1 MKIIK
6 EFAKFENS
14 SEFFT
19 EEEILEIKDFYN
31 DLVDDLNLN
40 PVEHESELDR
50 SMCSLFKVNRIL
62 RIGSTSTSKVF
73 SIQISIRTTDGSDF
87 DDFNSY
93 ATLNKQGKQRYDLV
107 SNELNGLINSLKSY
121 GYDCEKSDI
130 DLKVDPW
137 KYVTGGIKII
147 IMK

>member
-6 EFAKFENS
+6 KFAKFENS
-14 SEFFT
+14 SENFFT
-19 EEEILEIKDFYN
+19 EDEVLELKDLYN

-40 PVEHESELDR
+40 PVEHERELDH
-50 SMCSLFKVNRIL
+50 SMCSLFKVNQQFS
-62 RIGSTSTSKVF
+62 IGSKLNSKVF
-73 SIQISIRTTDGSDF
+73 SIHIIIRTTDGSDF

-107 SNELNGLINSLKSY
+107 SNELLLNSLKSY

-130 DLKVDPW
+130 DLKVDSW
-137 KYVTGGIKII
+137 KYITGGIKII

>member
-6 EFAKFENS
+6 KFAKFENS
-14 SEFFT
+14 SENFFT

-73 SIQISIRTTDGSDF
+73 SIQISIRTTDGSEF
-87 DDFNSY
+87 DDSY

-107 SNELNGLINSLKSY
+107 SNELNALINSLKLY

-130 DLKVDPW
+130 DLKLDSW
-137 KYVTGGIKII
+137 KYITGGIKII